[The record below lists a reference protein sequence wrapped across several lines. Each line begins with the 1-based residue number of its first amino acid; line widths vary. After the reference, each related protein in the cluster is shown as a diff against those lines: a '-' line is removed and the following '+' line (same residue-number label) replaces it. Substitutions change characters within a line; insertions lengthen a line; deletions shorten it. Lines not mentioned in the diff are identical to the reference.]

1 MFLNHD
7 KKKNIVSS
15 GEIMTGTDF
24 AVSWSVVM

>member
-7 KKKNIVSS
+7 NKKNIVSS

-24 AVSWSVVM
+24 AVS